1 MEKFTVFP
9 QELARAP
16 RACAER
22 PYNIRRSTR
31 MKSGGHFAALAEP
44 EALVGEIRDFFREL
58 R

>member
-9 QELARAP
+9 KELARAP

-22 PYNIRRSTR
+22 RYNIRRWTR
-31 MKSGGHFAALAEP
+31 MKSGGHFATLAQP